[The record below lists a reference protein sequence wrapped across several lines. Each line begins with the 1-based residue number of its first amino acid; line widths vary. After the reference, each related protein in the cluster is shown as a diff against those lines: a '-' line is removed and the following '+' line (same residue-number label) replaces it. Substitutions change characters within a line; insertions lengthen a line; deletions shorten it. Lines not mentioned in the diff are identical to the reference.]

1 MARWHLP
8 AILLLSAAY
17 QSLFIWNGLS
27 PLDEGWPLYAAMRLQ
42 AGGTLYRDVYWVF
55 PPGALL
61 PAWVGYALHLLGQR
75 QPRHDLYKQQPYPH
89 QQQYLLVNS
98 TRFK

>member
-75 QPRHDLYKQQPYPH
+75 LITPAEASRRGLASSRS
-89 QQQYLLVNS
+89 VS
-98 TRFK
+98 SR